1 MTVHHPPAS
10 VTSEH
15 DTNVYSISDANLAQR
30 YQFIREIGAGNWG
43 CVWLCS
49 PKTDEHRA
57 QAHGDEPPRRVAV
70 KLVFREKKPNTAQ
83 RVRSLWNE
91 MKIVRALK
99 QEPHPSIIPFHS
111 FIITPS
117 FAIITMEYLPYL
129 IPVEV
134 PEIKAREWFHS
145 LLSAVH
151 FLHTRGVV
159 HNDIKP
165 ANILLSTRK
174 VPMFVDFGFAEKYEV
189 GSKRAFMSNLA
200 YGTPEY
206 LSPERARG
214 TVHDTRK
221 SDMWSL
227 GITFFE
233 ILIGRTPFEYIEGEK
248 LTTPADLERYWSRT
262 AKGKWVGIWSMSKAA
277 ERLLRRMI
285 CPNVDTRCIAAE
297 AILDP
302 YWMEDIDTISL
313 SPKNSLMTMSSPA
326 PGMTPDRVRKMGAKP
341 MSPKEN
347 MRPLVA
353 KRSNLSEV
361 SDKTKSVTRPPR
373 RVYPHALP
381 TIEGSPISARTTG
394 GRENIPPS
402 PYRSPRV
409 AVARARPS
417 IKRKPVPAFDENMSP
432 FRTKIKDVATQ
443 TPTKVADVHKRR
455 TGVLTDATSRVH
467 NIGTPK
473 RPATSPAGQTE
484 KDRDKLPEKGRQFGS
499 GSYDRVKA
507 FERLKQLERNRF
519 LEEEEDEGAGSDEPL
534 REKAPQ
540 EKEKEQDQGCVQE
553 VVVPPKPSSQCMTS
567 TSFEAI
573 STVTRVDYNN
583 TPARTFARRDM
594 TPSSFTLM
602 TDFKSTLVDRRVL
615 EEPPEHDSKAILMN
629 SLPVSRHQASP
640 SLFKHGIKA
649 SIDKTFGLYKLSIG
663 RMNTRKPVKRTSED
677 LDASVSYRASWE
689 DYSFITD
696 PKTSIPISRHPL
708 HPDQVVADNKAD
720 RLSQWIRSVEQVV
733 KEAKENFASSSI
745 TAPPPLPAPPASR
758 AGVARAPRT
767 QRKILPADQIFQEP
781 ESISTSP
788 AEPLGR
794 QTPPPPNRGLGTTAE
809 LPLPPK
815 EDPSSPR
822 SRRRATI
829 SSGPSL
835 APKTETASI
844 DGTPSR
850 RKEKSRSAGNLSSL
864 VRPIS
869 PLSQLQKALE
879 KEEESKR
886 NLSELLDRSVFIARP
901 SGSTPPGDIDSVS
914 PGSPRPQAQ
923 IRLSSSLN
931 PAKSPAIS
939 TVLRE
944 SNSSPIL
951 YSRPQ
956 SKQENPPD
964 RAPLVKTG
972 IKSRR
977 VSKSQI
983 SAPTPVQ
990 TPPTLQVPPST
1001 SKKTSRLFGS
1011 RQGRISHHQSYS
1023 DDLTISHPVGTRSGT
1038 EDFGLL
1044 SSMSFSQSASFA
1056 KDASKSVSAVRKAF
1070 KAIVSGRS
1078 AARRR
1083 QQQQQQHL
1091 QPHQLEVPV

>member
-1 MTVHHPPAS
+1 MTVHHPPVS
-10 VTSEH
+10 VSSEH

-57 QAHGDEPPRRVAV
+57 QVHGDERPRRVAV

-174 VPMFVDFGFAEKYEV
+174 IPMFVDFGFAEKYEV

-262 AKGKWVGIWSMSKAA
+262 AKGKWVGTWSMSKAA

-285 CPNVDTRCIAAE
+285 CPNVDTRCTAAE

-326 PGMTPDRVRKMGAKP
+326 SGMTPDRARKMGVKP
-341 MSPKEN
+341 MSSKEN
-347 MRPLVA
+347 MRALVA
-353 KRSNLSEV
+353 KRSNLSEA
-361 SDKTKSVTRPPR
+361 SDKTKPVTRPPR
-373 RVYPHALP
+373 RVYSHGLP
-381 TIEGSPISARTTG
+381 TIEGSPISARTAG

-402 PYRSPRV
+402 PYRSRV
-409 AVARARPS
+409 AIAKARPS
-417 IKRKPVPAFDENMSP
+417 VKRKPVPAFDENMTP
-432 FRTKIKDVATQ
+432 FRIKIKDVASQ
-443 TPTKVADVHKRR
+443 TPTKGTDAHKRR
-455 TGVLTDATSRVH
+455 SGVLTDATSRVH
-467 NIGTPK
+467 NIGTPR
-473 RPATSPAGQTE
+473 RPATSPAGKAE
-484 KDRDKLPEKGRQFGS
+484 KGRDKVPEKGRQFGS

-519 LEEEEDEGAGSDEPL
+519 LKEEEDEEAGLDEPP
-534 REKAPQ
+534 REKALQ
-540 EKEKEQDQGCVQE
+540 EKEKERDQDFVQE
-553 VVVPPKPSSQCMTS
+553 VVVPPKSSSQCMTS
-567 TSFEAI
+567 TSLGAI
-573 STVTRVDYNN
+573 STMTRVDYNN
-583 TPARTFARRDM
+583 TPARNFARRDT
-594 TPSSFTLM
+594 TPSPFTLM

-640 SLFKHGIKA
+640 SLFKRGIKA

-677 LDASVSYRASWE
+677 LDASNSHRASWE

-708 HPDQVVADNKAD
+708 HSDQVVADNKAD
-720 RLSQWIRSVEQVV
+720 RLSHWIRSVEQVV

-745 TAPPPLPAPPASR
+745 TVPPPLTAPPASR

-767 QRKILPADQIFQEP
+767 QRKILAADQIFQEP
-781 ESISTSP
+781 EAISTSP
-788 AEPLGR
+788 AEPSGR
-794 QTPPPPNRGLGTTAE
+794 QTPPPNRGLGTTAE
-809 LPLPPK
+809 PPLPPK
-815 EDPSSPR
+815 DLSSPR

-829 SSGPSL
+829 SSGPGR
-835 APKTETASI
+835 AAKIETASI

-850 RKEKSRSAGNLSSL
+850 RKEKSKSAGNLSSL

-886 NLSELLDRSVFIARP
+886 NLSELLDRSIFIARP
-901 SGSTPPGDIDSVS
+901 SGSTPPGDNDLVS
-914 PGSPRPQAQ
+914 PGSPLLQAQ
-923 IRLSSSLN
+923 IRFSSSLN
-931 PAKSPAIS
+931 PAKSPAVS

-956 SKQENPPD
+956 SKQENLPD
-964 RAPLVKTG
+964 RVPLVKTG
-972 IKSRR
+972 IKTRR

-990 TPPTLQVPPST
+990 APLTLQAPPSA

-1011 RQGRISHHQSYS
+1011 RQGRVSHHQSYS
-1023 DDLTISHPVGTRSGT
+1023 NNLTVSHPAGTRSGT
-1038 EDFGLL
+1038 KDFGLL
-1044 SSMSFSQSASFA
+1044 SSISFSQSASLT
-1056 KDASKSVSAVRKAF
+1056 KDASKSFSAVRKAF

-1078 AARRR
+1078 TARR
-1083 QQQQQQHL
+1083 QQQQ
-1091 QPHQLEVPV
+1091 

>member
-10 VTSEH
+10 VSSER
-15 DTNVYSISDANLAQR
+15 DTNVFSISDANLAQR

-57 QAHGDEPPRRVAV
+57 QVHGDETPRRVAV

-174 VPMFVDFGFAEKYEV
+174 IPMFVDFGFAEKYEV

-262 AKGKWVGIWSMSKAA
+262 AKGKWVGTWSMSKAA
-277 ERLLRRMI
+277 EGLLRRMI
-285 CPNVDTRCIAAE
+285 CPNVDTRCTAAE

-326 PGMTPDRVRKMGAKP
+326 PGMTPDRVRKMGVKP

-353 KRSNLSEV
+353 KRSNLSEA

-373 RVYPHALP
+373 RVYSHALP
-381 TIEGSPISARTTG
+381 TIEGSPISARTAG

-402 PYRSPRV
+402 PYRSRV
-409 AVARARPS
+409 AIAKARPS
-417 IKRKPVPAFDENMSP
+417 VKRKPVPAFDENMSP
-432 FRTKIKDVATQ
+432 FRIKVKDVASQ
-443 TPTKVADVHKRR
+443 TPTKGTDAHKRR
-455 TGVLTDATSRVH
+455 SGVLTDATSRVH
-467 NIGTPK
+467 NIGTPR
-473 RPATSPAGQTE
+473 RPATSPVGKAE
-484 KDRDKLPEKGRQFGS
+484 KGRDKVPEKGRQFGS

-519 LEEEEDEGAGSDEPL
+519 LEEEEDEEAGSDEPP

-540 EKEKEQDQGCVQE
+540 EKEKERDQDCVQE

-567 TSFEAI
+567 TSLAAI

-583 TPARTFARRDM
+583 TPARNFARRDT

-615 EEPPEHDSKAILMN
+615 EEPAEHDSKTILMN

-640 SLFKHGIKA
+640 SLLKHGIKA
-649 SIDKTFGLYKLSIG
+649 SIDYVDKTFGLYKLSIG
-663 RMNTRKPVKRTSED
+663 RMNIRKPAKRTSED
-677 LDASVSYRASWE
+677 LDASDSHRASWE

-708 HPDQVVADNKAD
+708 HSDQVVADNKAD

-745 TAPPPLPAPPASR
+745 TAPPPLTAPPASR

-767 QRKILPADQIFQEP
+767 QRKILAADQIFQEP
-781 ESISTSP
+781 EARSTSP
-788 AEPLGR
+788 AEPSGR
-794 QTPPPPNRGLGTTAE
+794 QTPPPNRGLGTTAE
-809 LPLPPK
+809 PPLPPK
-815 EDPSSPR
+815 DLSSPR

-829 SSGPSL
+829 SSGPGL
-835 APKTETASI
+835 AAKIETASI

-850 RKEKSRSAGNLSSL
+850 RKEKSKSAGNLSSL

-886 NLSELLDRSVFIARP
+886 NLSELLDRSIFIARP
-901 SGSTPPGDIDSVS
+901 SGSTPPGDNDLVS

-931 PAKSPAIS
+931 PAKSPAVS

-956 SKQENPPD
+956 SKQESLPD
-964 RAPLVKTG
+964 RVPLVKTG
-972 IKSRR
+972 IKPRR

-990 TPPTLQVPPST
+990 APPTLQAPPSA

-1011 RQGRISHHQSYS
+1011 RQGRVSHHQSYS
-1023 DDLTISHPVGTRSGT
+1023 DDLTVSHPAGTRSGA

-1044 SSMSFSQSASFA
+1044 SSMSFSQSASLT

-1078 AARRR
+1078 AARR

-1091 QPHQLEVPV
+1091 QPQQRTVPV